1 MKKNI
6 PLFLLIALITPSLQ
20 STESEEPK
28 EKIVEFTGYVNYK
41 TFYDTRQVVG
51 VTEDQTVFFPKPID
65 CSPTGDINAHGHL
78 QMLPFE
84 TRMRITL
91 REPHKKY
98 NFSCKGI
105 IEVEFRGVQTLVNIV
120 NMRHAF
126 AQLDIRKTTLIFG
139 QTWHTLNVED
149 LIPNTVS
156 FNSGRPFAVYNRSPQ
171 IRYTQH
177 LSNID
182 IILSAASQVDFQSDG
197 PVGLSTTYIRNAI
210 IPNFD
215 FQVKG
220 FFGQHVVG
228 TGIDYQRISPRQ
240 VSPQGYKVH
249 EDLSS
254 VTGIWFLGLNWP
266 KLTVKNTMMFGG
278 NLSNYGVTGGYAVK
292 KGSTDPITGQQKY
305 TNIRT
310 FTAWSDIT
318 VLPAQHIEPGV
329 FLGISKNFGSAH
341 EIEPTSVDP
350 DSNPVL
356 PTVYGLGTDINIM
369 FRVSPRIRVKIGQVT
384 FAGEIEYTR
393 AAYGH
398 LTNHGHVIHTAPV
411 ANTQFLFST
420 FLFF

>member
-6 PLFLLIALITPSLQ
+6 LFLLLITPSLQ

-28 EKIVEFTGYVNYK
+28 EKTVALTGYVNYK
-41 TFYDTRQVVG
+41 AFYDTRQVVG
-51 VTEDQTVFFPKPID
+51 TTEDQTVFFPKPID
-65 CSPTGDINAHGHL
+65 CSPTGDVNAHGHL

-84 TRMRITL
+84 TRVRITL
-91 REPHKKY
+91 REPRKKY
-98 NFSCKGI
+98 DFSCKGI
-105 IEVEFRGVQTLVNIV
+105 IEVEFRGVQTLVNIL

-126 AQLDIRKTTLIFG
+126 AQLDIRKTTLVLG
-139 QTWHTLNVED
+139 QTWHTLNVEE

-156 FNSGRPFAVYNRSPQ
+156 FNAGRPFAVYNRSPQ

-177 LSNID
+177 LPNID

-197 PVGLSTTYIRNAI
+197 PIGLSTTYIRNAI

-215 FQVKG
+215 FQIKG
-220 FFGQHVVG
+220 FFGNHVVG

-254 VTGIWFLGLNWP
+254 VAGIWFLGLNWP

-278 NLSNYGVTGGYAVK
+278 NLSNYGVMGGYAIK
-292 KGSTDPITGQQKY
+292 KDSTDPITGQRKY
-305 TNIRT
+305 TNMRT
-310 FTAWSDIT
+310 LSTWSDIT
-318 VLPAQHIEPGV
+318 FLPAQHIEPGV
-329 FLGISKNFGSAH
+329 FIGVAKNFGSSH
-341 EIEPTSVDP
+341 EIEPSKIDP

-356 PTVYGLGTDINIM
+356 QTVYGLGTDINNVV
-369 FRVSPRIRVKIGQVT
+369 RVSPRVRVKFGQVT

-393 AAYGH
+393 AAYGR
-398 LTNHGHVIHTAPV
+398 LTKHGHVVNTAPV